1 MSASFAAPT
10 PNAVPLH
17 LIARAE
23 AENWLAARGV
33 AAQNA
38 AKTQNWSG
46 KLGQILCLTEE
57 GLPVRLAI
65 GYGDTTER
73 KRKRFGVVAGLST
86 MPAQVFDLVESDQDR
101 AKNFA
106 LAFALGKYRYDRY
119 AANAAPKAELICP
132 EGVDAEKIEAIV
144 SGEFLTRDL
153 VNTPSNDMGPAELEA
168 AARDLAKTYAA
179 DISVVT
185 GAELLAQNFPLIH
198 TVGRASPR
206 APRLIDLCWGTAGPR
221 LTLVGKGVCF
231 DTGGLNLKPGASMG
245 LMKKR
250 YGRGSA
256 CSGAGQNDYGQ
267 QYASE
272 AKGSGA
278 RR

>member
-1 MSASFAAPT
+1 M
-10 PNAVPLH
+10 
-17 LIARAE
+17 
-23 AENWLAARGV
+23 
-33 AAQNA
+33 
-38 AKTQNWSG
+38 
-46 KLGQILCLTEE
+46 
-57 GLPVRLAI
+57 RLAI

-101 AKNFA
+101 ARDFA
-106 LAFALGKYRYDRY
+106 LAFAFGKYRYDRY

-185 GAELLAQNFPLIH
+185 GA
-198 TVGRASPR
+198 
-206 APRLIDLCWGTAGPR
+206 
-221 LTLVGKGVCF
+221 
-231 DTGGLNLKPGASMG
+231 
-245 LMKKR
+245 
-250 YGRGSA
+250 
-256 CSGAGQNDYGQ
+256 
-267 QYASE
+267 
-272 AKGSGA
+272 
-278 RR
+278 